1 MKITGK
7 RIGRGYFSAA
17 YGLENGKVLLKT
29 ICPTKAL
36 ISKFCARDIPHRF
49 IPLEYIGTA
58 DATDIFMM
66 ERYVVPRS
74 RKELKE
80 MVSKDEY
87 ELYSQLATFMHV
99 IYKISRVGNGLDH
112 VKYQDSFV
120 MLLSAILPKKY
131 RKEVKSISEVFWH
144 IVQVEPTVV
153 FEIKPQNVAVV
164 KGKIKFLD
172 CFYTKRKQEHIFYR
186 HIVRPEYKSTVTIEI

>member
-49 IPLEYIGTA
+49 IPLEYIGSA
-58 DATDIFMM
+58 DGTDHFLM
-66 ERYVVPRS
+66 ERYVVPRN
-74 RKELKE
+74 RKELKG
-80 MVSKDEY
+80 MVSEEEY
-87 ELYSQLATFMHV
+87 ELYNHLQKFMNV
-99 IYKISRVGNGLDH
+99 VYRVNKSSNDIDY
-112 VKYQDSFV
+112 VRYQDSFD
-120 MLLSAILPKKY
+120 MLLRAILPKKY
-131 RKEVKSISEVFWH
+131 HKEAKAISEVFWH

-164 KGKIKFLD
+164 KGRIKFLD
-172 CFYTKRKQEHIFYR
+172 CFYTKRKQNSLFYR
-186 HIVRPEYKSTVTIEI
+186 YTVRPAYGTKVTIEI